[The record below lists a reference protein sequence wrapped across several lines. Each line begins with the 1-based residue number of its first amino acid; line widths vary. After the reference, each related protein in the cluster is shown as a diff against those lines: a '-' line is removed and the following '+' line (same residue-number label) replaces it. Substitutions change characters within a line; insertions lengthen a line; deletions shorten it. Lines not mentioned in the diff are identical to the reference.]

1 MKYKF
6 IQFSTLLF
14 LFFTTQALS
23 NPINKINLIGLNLT
37 SESSLLKL
45 LPFEIGQKFSPDAS
59 DKIIKSLFETGLFSD
74 IRIIKNENSLNITLE
89 ENPQIKFI
97 DLKVESKSS
106 FSAWLRNQEELISNV
121 EFIKYTSDNKL
132 AVGDF
137 FTEQKL
143 SKFILFLETKYSES
157 GYFNVEINP
166 VLDIDLQNRIGIDFQ
181 ISQGNRAS
189 IESLK
194 VSGNKAFTSKNLL
207 KSFTIGEPDMM
218 IVNYFTNKDQFSDLS
233 FRKGLDAMTQKYF
246 SSGYLDFKIV
256 NVDTNFNESKDK
268 IFIDINVSE
277 GIQYKLGEVTF
288 EGELGNQ
295 SLSDLSSVIT
305 MKTGDV
311 FNRSLI
317 MSNIQNLTDVFSDQ
331 GYAFVAIDPITS
343 DFLDSV
349 NIKFVISLNKKVY
362 INRITI
368 SGNTRTQDSVIRREI
383 SLNEGGL
390 FSSSKLRNSIKKLR
404 RLGYFSDVKM
414 DATTVKDAQ
423 DKIDLNFT
431 VEETKTGA
439 ISLSISQ
446 SNNYGVALGAG
457 IKENNI
463 FGSGNTLNTELKFS
477 ESFNRLSFYFE
488 NPNYNKEGNSISFGA
503 FMSEIN
509 DDDIM
514 KDSYEINTKGI
525 NVGYGIPITENTRI
539 NTSLE
544 FSKNTVKCGT
554 TFSNSG
560 YELSQ
565 CLERIN
571 NELKLNAN
579 WKENTLNNYL
589 NPTDGKSNSVSVGI
603 AIPGGDY
610 RYFNVNANHTS
621 YSPVNNNLTLKLTGS
636 IDLAKGYSNKKLPF
650 FKRYF
655 GGGSGSVRGFGN
667 KTLGPLYA
675 NNKAKGGELSILGSA
690 NLIFPA
696 FFFDDNENMR
706 MSAFIDAGNIYEKT
720 SNIKLNDLRMSTGVG
735 FAYLS
740 PIGAIGMFWSTPI
753 LKKSGDT
760 IESFGFS
767 LGTGF

>member
-45 LPFEIGQKFSPDAS
+45 LPFEIGQNFSPDAS
-59 DKIIKSLFETGLFSD
+59 DKIIKSLFETALFSD
-74 IRIIKNENSLNITLE
+74 IRVIKNENSLDITLE

-256 NVDTNFNESKDK
+256 NVETNFNESKDK
-268 IFIDINVSE
+268 IFIDIDVSE

-343 DFLDSV
+343 DSLDSV

>member
-45 LPFEIGQKFSPDAS
+45 LPFEIGQNFSPDAS

-74 IRIIKNENSLNITLE
+74 IRIIKNENSLDITLE

-256 NVDTNFNESKDK
+256 NVETNFNESKDK

>member
-45 LPFEIGQKFSPDAS
+45 LPFEIGQNFSPDAS

-74 IRIIKNENSLNITLE
+74 IRIIKNENSLDITLE

-233 FRKGLDAMTQKYF
+233 FRRGLDAMTQKYF

>member
-45 LPFEIGQKFSPDAS
+45 LPFEIGQNFSPDAS

-74 IRIIKNENSLNITLE
+74 IRIIKNENSLDITLE